1 MVGTLHFLF
10 ETLEEA
16 DMGDTIRY
24 TLAAAI
30 ATLMATAAPVRG
42 QQPDTRT
49 PPPMDTQKTMK
60 FDADRTFLMT
70 AGQGGHAEVVLAN
83 LAMKKA
89 SNDEVKKLAQL
100 LEKDHTANNREL
112 VSLAAS
118 KGVVVATLLDA
129 EHQQLHDRLA
139 KLDGAAFD
147 RAYST
152 AMVDG
157 HKKMI
162 ALFEQ
167 ASVSKDAQVKAFAEK
182 TLPALRE
189 HLKHAQ
195 HAQSTTGGGTSTSG
209 SAPARPETA
218 PK

>member
-1 MVGTLHFLF
+1 MR
-10 ETLEEA
+10 
-16 DMGDTIRY
+16 DTIRY

-30 ATLMATAAPVRG
+30 AISMTAATPVLG

-49 PPPMDTQKTMK
+49 PPQTDTQKTVK
-60 FDADRTFLMT
+60 FDAYKTFLMT
-70 AGQGGHAEVVLAN
+70 ASQGGHAEVVLAT
-83 LAMKKA
+83 LAIIKA
-89 SNDEVKKLAQL
+89 VNDEVKKLAQM
-100 LEKDHTANNREL
+100 LEKDHSANNQEL
-112 VSLAAS
+112 KSLATS
-118 KGVVVATLLDA
+118 KGVVVATTLDA
-129 EHQQLHDRLA
+129 EHQQLHDRLE

-195 HAQSTTGGGTSTSG
+195 HAQSTIGGAISTSG
-209 SAPARPETA
+209 AAPASPETV

>member
-1 MVGTLHFLF
+1 MH
-10 ETLEEA
+10 
-16 DMGDTIRY
+16 DTIRY

-30 ATLMATAAPVRG
+30 AMLMASAAPVRG

-49 PPPMDTQKTMK
+49 PAQTDTQKTVK

-70 AGQGGHAEVVLAN
+70 AGQGGYAEVVLAE
-83 LAMKKA
+83 LAIKKA
-89 SNDEVKKLAQL
+89 GNDEVKKLAQM
-100 LEKDHTANNREL
+100 LERDHTANNQEL
-112 VSLAAS
+112 RSLATT
-118 KGVVVATLLDA
+118 KGVVVATTLDA
-129 EHQQLHDRLA
+129 EHQGLHNRLE

-195 HAQSTTGGGTSTSG
+195 HAQSTTGGATSTSG
-209 SAPARPETA
+209 AVPPSPETA

>member
-1 MVGTLHFLF
+1 MR
-10 ETLEEA
+10 
-16 DMGDTIRY
+16 DTIRY

-30 ATLMATAAPVRG
+30 AISMTAATPVLG

-49 PPPMDTQKTMK
+49 PPQTDTQKTVK
-60 FDADRTFLMT
+60 FDADKTFLMT
-70 AGQGGHAEVVLAN
+70 ASQGGHAEVVLAT
-83 LAMKKA
+83 LAIKKA
-89 SNDEVKKLAQL
+89 GHDEVKKLAQM
-100 LEKDHTANNREL
+100 LEKDHSANNQEL
-112 VSLAAS
+112 KSLATS
-118 KGVVVATLLDA
+118 KGVVVATTLDA
-129 EHQQLHDRLA
+129 EHQQLHDRLE

-195 HAQSTTGGGTSTSG
+195 HAQSTIGGATSTSG
-209 SAPARPETA
+209 AAPASPETV

>member
-1 MVGTLHFLF
+1 MR
-10 ETLEEA
+10 
-16 DMGDTIRY
+16 DTIRY

-30 ATLMATAAPVRG
+30 AISMTATTPVLG

-49 PPPMDTQKTMK
+49 PPQTDTQKTVK

-70 AGQGGHAEVVLAN
+70 AGQGGHAEVVLAA
-83 LAMKKA
+83 LAVKKA
-89 SNDEVKKLAQL
+89 SNDEVKKLAQM
-100 LEKDHTANNREL
+100 LEKDHSANNQEL
-112 VSLAAS
+112 KSLATS
-118 KGVVVATLLDA
+118 KGVVVATTLDA
-129 EHQQLHDRLA
+129 EHQQLHDRLE

-195 HAQSTTGGGTSTSG
+195 HAQSTIGGAISTSG
-209 SAPARPETA
+209 AAPASPETV